1 VFKFL
6 STLTSKQQKLVVLAV
21 PTLTLL
27 LSGGTVLP
35 AWERYERAKRK
46 LERQRAEMAELIRNL
61 PKPDAARTYFVR
73 NDAKE
78 STMFVREITAI
89 ARGAE
94 CELASLSAPGSQEA
108 KEASR
113 SGSDSPWYVSPVTI
127 QVSLVGTYPNIRRFL
142 SGVVNS
148 RRVYS
153 VTGLDLRA
161 RWNADSGSLDN
172 RVSAQVRLDRY
183 VAMRARPSGKV
194 TPSAGNEPLPG
205 MK

>member
-1 VFKFL
+1 MFKFL
-6 STLTSKQQKLVVLAV
+6 STLTSKQQKLVVLTV

-35 AWERYERAKRK
+35 AWERYDQAKRK

-61 PKPDAARTYFVR
+61 PKPDASRTYFVR

-94 CELASLSAPGSQEA
+94 CDLASLSAPGSQDVRDA
-108 KEASR
+108 GK
-113 SGSDSPWYVSPVTI
+113 SGGDSPWYISPVTV
-127 QVSLVGTYPNIRRFL
+127 QVSLIGTYPNVRRFL

-153 VTGLDLRA
+153 ITGLDLRA
-161 RWNADSGSLDN
+161 RWNAESGSLDN

-194 TPSAGNEPLPG
+194 TPSTGNETLPG